1 MSRIVAR
8 PNHAVSDQ
16 QTKWQR
22 VRCAVCVVW
31 CYINNTWREPWS
43 VELRRPYL
51 SQHNNAS
58 YHNKLKPVVLFRI
71 FRCFAFSFT
80 LTLFRAC
87 IVWLTYFFLFDTP
100 LSGEFFIFL
109 YLFPHLILR
118 CVQKWPARMS
128 HDNLGFTS
136 STVSDIVST
145 YTLLYSICFCLP
157 FLHMTFLRL
166 LIFFSCFL
174 LCMDHL
180 NKMIVII

>member
-87 IVWLTYFFLFDTP
+87 IVWLTYFFSFWHTTFRWILH
-100 LSGEFFIFL
+100 LSLSVSPSHSLVCTE
-109 YLFPHLILR
+109 
-118 CVQKWPARMS
+118 VTRMS

-145 YTLLYSICFCLP
+145 YNLLYSICFCLP
-157 FLHMTFLRL
+157 FLHMTFLHL

-180 NKMIVII
+180 NKMIVTI

>member
-87 IVWLTYFFLFDTP
+87 IVWLTYFF
-100 LSGEFFIFL
+100 FFLTHHFQVNSSSFFVSFPISFFGVYRSDPPGCRTIIWDLPRVRYVTL
-109 YLFPHLILR
+109 YLRIIYFI
-118 CVQKWPARMS
+118 
-128 HDNLGFTS
+128 
-136 STVSDIVST
+136 
-145 YTLLYSICFCLP
+145 P
-157 FLHMTFLRL
+157 FASVYL
-166 LIFFSCFL
+166 SCTWHFY
-174 LCMDHL
+174 
-180 NKMIVII
+180 IY